1 MRLIKDTHDPVT
13 FYLHNLHVLSLLPKT
28 KWGLMDQYVLITDF
42 HVKDINLCKTLIAY
56 NSSREGG
63 GWGWGLPCSIYL
75 FKVNNRNT
83 KKIFKIC
90 LKLTIKTPERRI

>member
-28 KWGLMDQYVLITDF
+28 KWGLMDQYVLITDI

-56 NSSREGG
+56 NSSRKGG
-63 GWGWGLPCSIYL
+63 GGGGGGSHAAY
-75 FKVNNRNT
+75 T
-83 KKIFKIC
+83 C
-90 LKLTIKTPERRI
+90 LKSTIETLKKSSKSV

>member
-28 KWGLMDQYVLITDF
+28 KWGLMDQYVVITDF
-42 HVKDINLCKTLIAY
+42 HVKDINLCKILIAY

-63 GWGWGLPCSIYL
+63 GGGGGSSHAAY
-75 FKVNNRNT
+75 T
-83 KKIFKIC
+83 C
-90 LKLTIKTPERRI
+90 LKSTIETLQKSSKSV